1 MIGLTEYI
9 LEKQKDFGTEELVP
23 EFKATKD
30 AIVKVTVKDAP
41 SDTKN
46 VYLKI
51 DLWNNTLICRIG
63 LTHQKK
69 YCVAVFKAD
78 NNPGPNL
85 GSRKNSV
92 IPFLNGDKFDAFRM
106 GGKIQYTYDSKEL
119 ASLKKAL
126 EDKDTDLMNK
136 INKTIEAVDECN

>member
-1 MIGLTEYI
+1 MIGLSEYI
-9 LEKQKDFGTEELVP
+9 TEKQKDFGTEELVP
-23 EFKATKD
+23 EFKAAKD
-30 AIVKVTVKDAP
+30 AIVKVTAKDAP
-41 SDTKN
+41 SNTKN

-51 DLWNNTLICRIG
+51 DLWNNTLICRVGI
-63 LTHQKK
+63 TYQKK
-69 YCVAVFKAD
+69 YCVTVFKTD

-92 IPFLNGDKFDAFRM
+92 IPFFNGGKFDAFHM
-106 GGKIQYTYDSKEL
+106 GGKIQYTYDSEEL

-126 EDKDTDLMNK
+126 EDKDADLIDK